1 MKLTKTKLPKEKV
14 KQMLEVFEIWSEYED
29 LIFEL
34 NFLTHMWLKRTT
46 RYNRVESNKKV
57 LNEVDEHIEEFKKY
71 LDGVRRDINQ
81 YQLMEID

>member
-46 RYNRVESNKKV
+46 RYNRVEST
-57 LNEVDEHIEEFKKY
+57 
-71 LDGVRRDINQ
+71 R
-81 YQLMEID
+81 